1 MGLYDL
7 SVLFCLICGAIG
19 NFKGR
24 LKIGFQ
30 TALAFQCLFRLLRN
44 IALYGICSVAEEVL
58 FHLLGRGIRVRADRQ
73 GLGGFR

>member
-1 MGLYDL
+1 MIY
-7 SVLFCLICGAIG
+7 LFYLPNLICGAIG

-44 IALYGICSVAEEVL
+44 IALYGICAVAEEVL
-58 FHLLGRGIRVRADRQ
+58 FHLLGEVFARARI
-73 GLGGFR
+73 GKA

>member
-1 MGLYDL
+1 M
-7 SVLFCLICGAIG
+7 S
-19 NFKGR
+19 R

-58 FHLLGRGIRVRADRQ
+58 FHLLCEIFACARIGKA
-73 GLGGFR
+73 